1 MAVSTGLR
9 NKLVGFVIVAST
21 ILIFLPLLLSKDM
34 IKKNAP
40 VDNAV
45 AISADG
51 AIRDANG
58 NLVPQAPATFEQAV
72 NPRGQDGELLAS
84 NNVPYGSSM
93 PELNSN
99 LGSHANADLD
109 NGVEMLEFSGPQG
122 GATLSGSN
130 ANGLTAAAGANRH
143 PQPEILG
150 GAGSASKQPSKQPE
164 ILVAQNNN
172 KPETTTNKASDK
184 STAKNNA
191 KDEKPAAKPTKK
203 EEPKAT
209 ASTKNDKKPEAKSEP
224 GTKVIAG
231 SRPNANFVIQVGVFA
246 KRDNADGVVAK
257 IKKAGI
263 SVYAI
268 EVKSNSKTLYRVYAG
283 HANSR
288 SALSKQVAQIDKL
301 CNTKSKVVAL

>member
-1 MAVSTGLR
+1 MAVSTSLR

-45 AISADG
+45 AISANG
-51 AIRDANG
+51 ALRDVNN
-58 NLVPQAPATFEQAV
+58 NLVPQAPATFEQAINTV
-72 NPRGQDGELLAS
+72 GRNGESLAS

-93 PELNSN
+93 PELNAN
-99 LGSHANADLD
+99 LGSNNADID
-109 NGVEMLEFSGPQG
+109 NGVEMLEFSGPQVE
-122 GATLSGSN
+122 SGVN
-130 ANGLTAAAGANRH
+130 ANALAASGANRNY
-143 PQPEILG
+143 QPEILG
-150 GAGSASKQPSKQPE
+150 GVPKQPNKQPE

-172 KPETTTNKASDK
+172 DKTAATNNQSTTNNKANTK
-184 STAKNNA
+184 TNA
-191 KDEKPAAKPTKK
+191 KDEKSATKVTQK
-203 EEPKAT
+203 DEPKIT
-209 ASTKNDKKPEAKSEP
+209 ASTQNGKKTAAKNEL

-246 KRDNADGVVAK
+246 KRANADSVVAK

-268 EVKSNSKTLYRVYAG
+268 EVKNNNKTLYRVYAG
-283 HANSR
+283 QANSR
-288 SALSKQVAQIDKL
+288 AALSNQVAQIDKL
-301 CNTKSKVVAL
+301 CHTKSKVVSL